1 MDWPESRHIVLETR
15 GILSQ
20 DVFMSLAVRVK
31 GMLTRGFSDLPV
43 VTCAASLAH
52 HRLLGS
58 VKGIVLRDDLTSVPA
73 GHLGPLTSSVT
84 GSVYISDVSGCDL
97 VTILDSVQSA
107 GLWITSQSL
116 DREETQALV
125 RAMESRVQQLGL
137 NGGVTLDT
145 GALTSYS
152 GEGEC
157 RWLRSIGDTA
167 SRYRGQLRTWAT
179 STNWEVTRDSDSL
192 LNIQRM

>member
-1 MDWPESRHIVLETR
+1 
-15 GILSQ
+15 
-20 DVFMSLAVRVK
+20 MSLADKVK

-43 VTCAASLAH
+43 ITCAASLAH
-52 HRLLGS
+52 HRLLGSAS

-73 GHLGPLTSSVT
+73 DHLAPLTSSVT

-97 VTILDSVQSA
+97 VTILDFVKSA